1 MLAELRERLL
11 GLGYQFAVSE
21 VEGTGEIGEAGGV
34 YEAGEIGEAGGNS
47 EAAETAQAEACALRL
62 ALRRALSYAQNICS
76 LPELAGFSGEV
87 GSIGEEVR
95 WPAAWP
101 TILREPVLDLAAA
114 YFLQARLALSPEELA
129 VMPVVTSLRLGDAA
143 LGFAGGS
150 QKTGTD
156 ALSRAES
163 LCNYLLQTARSAFCG
178 WRGILW

>member
-11 GLGYQFAVSE
+11 GLGYQFAVRE
-21 VEGTGEIGEAGGV
+21 AAEAGDIGEDSD
-34 YEAGEIGEAGGNS
+34 AGEKSG
-47 EAAETAQAEACALRL
+47 AAETAQAEECALHL

-76 LPELAGFSGEV
+76 LPELPEQAGEA
-87 GSIGEEVR
+87 GEEVR
-95 WPAAWP
+95 WPTAWP
-101 TILREPVLDLAAA
+101 TLLREPVLDLAAA
-114 YFLQARLALSPEELA
+114 YFLQARLALRPEELA

-163 LCNYLLQTARSAFCG
+163 LCNYLLQTGWIAFCG